1 MDPGL
6 HRQST
11 ARAFVGV
18 HTAAISYLV
27 TGEGDVPL
35 QADTIPETLA
45 MDLNLQPERELE
57 TLTTATSM
65 LVTAEHEFHKEA
77 PALVT
82 RTAKV
87 VFVQVQGE
95 LDVYSNTQGDWHHS
109 LG

>member
-18 HTAAISYLV
+18 HTAAISHLV

-65 LVTAEHEFHKEA
+65 LVTAAHELHKEA